1 MSATIAAS
9 SEARAA
15 AISCSDAASI
25 VSTPT
30 VIAASACQPS
40 MMAPQSMEMMSPDS
54 STVSP
59 GMPCT
64 TTSLGDAQITP
75 GNPW

>member
-1 MSATIAAS
+1 MA
-9 SEARAA
+9 
-15 AISCSDAASI
+15 
-25 VSTPT
+25 STPT

-40 MMAPQSMEMMSPDS
+40 MIAPQSIEMMSPAS
-54 STVSP
+54 STVAP

-64 TTSLGDAQITP
+64 TTALGDAQMTP